1 MRRLIDNG
9 NRPITPKPIS
19 ATMGGCGKP
28 IWNNTATAF
37 IPPL

>member
-9 NRPITPKPIS
+9 NR
-19 ATMGGCGKP
+19 GGCGKP